1 MENINYIGATN
12 YRNNYQRFGIK
23 DDDRRRHMYIVGK
36 SGAGKT
42 TMIENMACQD
52 IMAGKG
58 IGVIDPHGELIERLL
73 HFIPPERIN
82 DVVYFN
88 PSDTEW
94 PIAFNVIEKVPLEL
108 RHLVVA
114 GLMGVFKKIWPDV
127 WSSRMEYILNNTL
140 LALLEYPQAT
150 ILGVNRMLADKDFRG
165 EVLNCVT
172 DVVIKAFWQKE
183 FNRYFDR
190 YATEAIAPIQ
200 NKIGQFISNPLI
212 RNIVGQQES
221 KLDMRGIMDGK
232 KIFLANLSKGL
243 IGEDNSML
251 LGALLVTKLQLA
263 AMSRVEVREEE
274 REDFYLYI
282 DEFQNFSTESFAN
295 IFAEARKYRLDLI
308 LAHQYVAQLNEKVRD
323 SIFGNVGTLVSFR
336 TGPEDAEFLEK
347 YFFPDF
353 NQEDLINLPNYNF
366 YIKLMIDGFLSKGF
380 SAINIP
386 PASLPEKSYLQEIIQ
401 HSRQLYSVSR
411 KEVEDT
417 IAHWSFLDF
426 TPSSPS
432 GAKEKGKAKEGWAA
446 VCSRC
451 GKKIIVPFRPLPGRP
466 VYCKDCLAIIREKNK
481 LSPSSRSR
489 TVTHSS
495 RPSSVDSSKIQATI
509 KNIFKRKIDDKQ

>member
-1 MENINYIGATN
+1 M
-12 YRNNYQRFGIK
+12 
-23 DDDRRRHMYIVGK
+23 
-36 SGAGKT
+36 
-42 TMIENMACQD
+42 
-52 IMAGKG
+52 
-58 IGVIDPHGELIERLL
+58 L
-73 HFIPPERIN
+73 FIFPPERIN

-190 YATEAIAPIQ
+190 YATEAT
-200 NKIGQFISNPLI
+200 
-212 RNIVGQQES
+212 
-221 KLDMRGIMDGK
+221 
-232 KIFLANLSKGL
+232 NLSKGL